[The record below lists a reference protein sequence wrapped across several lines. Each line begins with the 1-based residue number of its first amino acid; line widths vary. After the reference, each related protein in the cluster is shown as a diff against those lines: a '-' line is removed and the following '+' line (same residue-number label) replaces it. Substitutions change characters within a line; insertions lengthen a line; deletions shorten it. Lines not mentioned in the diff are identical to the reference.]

1 MTSPSLLTLQQ
12 QTTKLLLQSVSIGTR
27 DQYYACFQKYHQ
39 FSVSHN
45 LLVMPLCEANLM
57 LYATFVSNYSSHKNV
72 SLHLAAIKFFA
83 QIWGYPSQFRAPSC
97 LSRLLKGIK
106 KSHGAKYRKAKRT
119 PITPSLLLTLGTNLF
134 RSPLRY
140 NDKVMLWAAMLVA
153 FFGFLRV
160 SEYTAEYVKS
170 YDPQFTLCWEDV
182 STSSLVAHIT
192 LKASKTDPFREG
204 VTVRVAAN
212 GTRLCPVTAL
222 VQYMNLHPCRNGP
235 FFQFWDGR
243 YLTRKGL
250 VRVLNLIK
258 PEGIRNMSS
267 HSFRI
272 GAATTAAAAGY
283 PKWAIQTLGRWA
295 SDCYRLYIRMPEST
309 INYLSKT
316 LANLSL
322 AATTPFDPT
331 DI

>member
-1 MTSPSLLTLQQ
+1 
-12 QTTKLLLQSVSIGTR
+12 
-27 DQYYACFQKYHQ
+27 
-39 FSVSHN
+39 
-45 LLVMPLCEANLM
+45 MPLCETNLI

-83 QIWGYPSQFRAPSC
+83 QIWGYPSQFRAPSP

-106 KSHGAKYRKAKRT
+106 RSHGAKHRKAKRT
-119 PITPSLLLTLGTNLF
+119 PITPSLLVKLGSKLF
-134 RSPLRY
+134 SSPLKY

-160 SEYTAEYVKS
+160 SEYTSEYVRS
-170 YDPQFTLCWEDV
+170 YDSQFTLCWEDV
-182 STSSLVAHIT
+182 SVTNPVAYIT
-192 LKASKTDPFREG
+192 LKSSKTDPFREG
-204 VTVRVAAN
+204 VTVRVASN
-212 GTRLCPVTAL
+212 GTQLCPVAAL
-222 VQYMNLHPCRNGP
+222 NRYIELHTSKSGP
-235 FFQFWDGR
+235 FFQFSDGR

-250 VRVLNLIK
+250 MRVLNLIK
-258 PEGIRNMSS
+258 PVGIKNMSS

-295 SDCYRLYIRMPEST
+295 SDCYMLYIRMPEST
-309 INYLSKT
+309 INSLSKS

-322 AATTPFDPT
+322 AATTPYDPT
-331 DI
+331 IR